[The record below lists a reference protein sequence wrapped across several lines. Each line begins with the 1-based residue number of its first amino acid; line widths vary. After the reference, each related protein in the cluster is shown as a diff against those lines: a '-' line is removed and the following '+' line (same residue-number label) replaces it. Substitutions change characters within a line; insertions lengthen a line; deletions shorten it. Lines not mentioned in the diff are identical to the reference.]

1 MTFMTDTEQNNCM
14 NPDGSPCTKENC
26 RHWIDYPEDGNCVLR
41 AVKNNGAMTLDEC
54 SKRLGISLVR
64 VSQIEKQA
72 IKKLFKRIKSDFSI
86 QK

>member
-1 MTFMTDTEQNNCM
+1 MTDVKQSACM
-14 NPDGSPCTKENC
+14 SSEGEPCTKENC
-26 RHWIDYPEDGNCVLR
+26 RYWIDYPEDGNCALT

-54 SKRLGISLVR
+54 AKRLGISLVR

-72 IKKLFKRIKSDFSI
+72 IRKLFKRIKSDFSI